1 MFYLKGCWKKFVK
14 DSVFKLQLL
23 THRRSQAHIA
33 INIGSAFRYKIG
45 SLQVS
50 IHVVQNQHIG
60 KQKSHWDKKNKGN
73 YHLKLCTPFVGL
85 APMRLLRPNRV
96 FSHDVTAAIL
106 VSQNNETAAML
117 VSQPVLWELNSFLMQ
132 TLSFVTTNLHRCW
145 PREWKHSICQSCT
158 TWMETCKGLIAHFA
172 RVYDLVIP
180 RRDLSTKKTVSYWK

>member
-14 DSVFKLQLL
+14 ESVFKLQLL

-50 IHVVQNQHIG
+50 IHVVQNQYIG
-60 KQKSHWDKKNKGN
+60 KQKSHCDQTNKGN
-73 YHLKLCTPFVGL
+73 YHLKLRTPFVGL
-85 APMRLLRPNRV
+85 APVRLLRPNRV

-106 VSQNNETAAML
+106 VCQNNETAAML

-145 PREWKHSICQSCT
+145 PRE
-158 TWMETCKGLIAHFA
+158 
-172 RVYDLVIP
+172 
-180 RRDLSTKKTVSYWK
+180 